1 MHAPSSLSDTLESF
15 KKAAY
20 QANLSDDQDLHV
32 KCLLNMAL
40 LQEST
45 GSDVASA
52 NELYREIVEIDPLN
66 HMALNNLAVNL
77 KSLEMMKRTQG
88 LSPSEVTTSAN
99 LGLLEYHDD

>member
-1 MHAPSSLSDTLESF
+1 MAVLHESV
-15 KKAAY
+15 
-20 QANLSDDQDLHV
+20 S
-32 KCLLNMAL
+32 
-40 LQEST
+40 
-45 GSDVASA
+45 SDVASA

-66 HMALNNLAVNL
+66 YMALNNLAVNL